1 MEKTMFNNN
10 NALGLEIKNKI
21 LEKFINADLEVYMD
35 REQNEYFI
43 VTHNKELYYSEAY
56 GMLVLEINQNIL
68 WKQGI
73 FNFYF
78 ILDVRA
84 NELGIMAKNMSFS
97 QEKTYPYELWSVSNT
112 HEFAVGNDI
121 ALNDFSLAA

>member
-1 MEKTMFNNN
+1 MFNKN
-10 NALGLEIKNKI
+10 NALILEIKNRI
-21 LEKFINADLEVYMD
+21 LKKLINADIEVYLD

-43 VTHNKELYYSEAY
+43 VTHNKDLYNSEAY

-84 NELGIMAKNMSFS
+84 NELGIMAENMSFS
-97 QEKTYPYELWSVSNT
+97 QEKTYPYELWNISNT
-112 HEFAVGNDI
+112 HEFAVCKNI
-121 ALNDFSLAA
+121 ALDDFSLAA